1 METLQFTGS
10 NFPSQVAAFSTSLKQ
25 YVWLLLSHGT
35 LILPPP
41 TPHSALH
48 FQALNLYQAIPFL
61 YILLQHPIYLSTPLF
76 YSILEC
82 NLNEVK
88 K

>member
-10 NFPSQVAAFSTSLKQ
+10 NFPSEVTAFITSLKQ

-41 TPHSALH
+41 PPHPGPPSALH
-48 FQALNLYQAIPFL
+48 FQALNLYQAIPF
-61 YILLQHPIYLSTPLF
+61 PLF
-76 YSILEC
+76 PVAASNISLC
-82 NLNEVK
+82 STLLFDIRM
-88 K
+88 